1 VGTLDR
7 MEITEPATRP
17 DVPSV
22 RDVATLRRLG
32 ALPPE
37 QTAVPIL
44 TKALTAPSPSGPVLA
59 RLDPGQLRAPDGA
72 ATVYLY
78 SPTRIDTYHGPELVM
93 WGDGPFSAHLH
104 LEFWNVA
111 AGSDAVVSVTL
122 RVGTPDQ
129 AVRITATGN
138 PTPMLVS
145 HAATAGAIVTIPV
158 PVHVT
163 ADWCV
168 VVLEPAGPD
177 DTFAWYGAD
186 LRLL

>member
-1 VGTLDR
+1 
-7 MEITEPATRP
+7 MEITVPTTRS
-17 DVPSV
+17 DVPTV

-37 QTAVPIL
+37 GTAVPIP
-44 TKALTAPSPSGPVLA
+44 TKALHAPSPTGPVLA

-78 SPTRIDTYHGPELVM
+78 SPVRIDTYHGPELVM
-93 WGDGPFSAHLH
+93 WGDGPYSAAHLH

-122 RVGTPDQ
+122 RVATPDQ

-138 PTPMLVS
+138 PTSMLIS
-145 HAATAGAIVTIPV
+145 
-158 PVHVT
+158 
-163 ADWCV
+163 
-168 VVLEPAGPD
+168 
-177 DTFAWYGAD
+177 
-186 LRLL
+186 

>member
-1 VGTLDR
+1 MVPT
-7 MEITEPATRP
+7 TRL
-17 DVPSV
+17 DVPPV

-32 ALPPE
+32 ALPPDR
-37 QTAVPIL
+37 TAVPIL
-44 TKALTAPSPSGPVLA
+44 TKALQAPSPTGPVVA
-59 RLDPGQLRAPDGA
+59 RLDPGQLRAPDGG

-78 SPTRIDTYHGPELVM
+78 SPVRIDTCHGPELVM

-111 AGSDAVVSVTL
+111 AGSDAVVSVGL
-122 RVGTPDQ
+122 RVATPDQ

-138 PTPMLVS
+138 PTPMLVT
-145 HAATAGAIVTIPV
+145 HEATAGQTVTIHI